1 METTN
6 PFAEELGA
14 RMAAKAKELGR
25 SCGNCTLC
33 CKIVPIETK
42 EFTKPVDKWCQHCVI
57 GKGCGIYADRPPACR
72 VWHCQWLV
80 NDAFDDYWF
89 PAKAKMVVQWLP
101 RAAEED
107 TVIEI
112 LIDPGYPNR
121 WKEEPW
127 FSDLKSL
134 SRSGLDGSN
143 KVGRFLTI
151 IVTGGERQFII
162 LPNKVVRFKHGQ
174 GLVMRVGEDRWEM
187 IETDDPNGVR
197 EKFQAF
203 EYRFRKRMQQL
214 SLPEQLYVQA
224 KLKAELAREARRP
237 R

>member
-1 METTN
+1 MQTTN

-14 RMAAKAKELGR
+14 RMAAKSKELGR

-33 CKIVPIETK
+33 CKIVPIETE
-42 EFTKPVDKWCQHCVI
+42 EFTKPVDKWCEHCEV
-57 GKGCGIYADRPPACR
+57 GKGCKIYSDRPSACR

-134 SRSGLDGSN
+134 SRSGLDGTN
-143 KVGRFLTI
+143 KIGRFLTI
-151 IVTGGERQFII
+151 IVIGGNRRWVI
-162 LPNKVVRFKHGQ
+162 LPNKVVPFKADQ
-174 GLVMRVGEDRWEM
+174 GLVMRVGKDQWEM

-197 EKFQAF
+197 EKFRAT
-203 EYRFRKRMQQL
+203 EYRFKKFMGRL
-214 SLPEQLYVQA
+214 SLPEQLQVQA
-224 KLKAELAREARRP
+224 DLKARLASEARRP